1 MDDLKKQ
8 SQDMKEHWKIEK
20 DVIQNIRNLKE
31 EIDRTRTEAEIAER
45 ESNLQKA
52 AELRYGTLPELEKKL
67 KLENDRLLK
76 IQKEKRMLKEEVDD
90 EDIAEVVSSWTG
102 IPISR
107 LVEAEIEKLVH
118 MEERLHLII
127 VNQDEAVDAI
137 SNAIRRAKSGLSD
150 PNRPLGSFMF
160 LGPTGVGKTLLAK
173 ALAEFLFDDERA
185 MVRIDMSE
193 YQEKHTV
200 SRLIGAP
207 PGYIGYEEGGQLT
220 EAVRRRPYTVILFDE
235 MEKAHGDVFD
245 LLLQVLD
252 EGRLTD
258 GHGRTVDFK
267 NVVICMTSNVGSQ
280 WIFELGKEQ
289 EEEMRGRVMTAVK
302 ASFKPEFLNRIDDI
316 IIFHKLGKEEIKKIV
331 DLRIGYLKMRL
342 KEKKIDIKLTDKA
355 KEVLAEKGYEPAYGA
370 RLLERVI
377 KKDIQ
382 DKLAMELLS
391 GEFGKGDFILIDAK
405 GDQLTFERKK

>member
-1 MDDLKKQ
+1 
-8 SQDMKEHWKIEK
+8 
-20 DVIQNIRNLKE
+20 
-31 EIDRTRTEAEIAER
+31 
-45 ESNLQKA
+45 
-52 AELRYGTLPELEKKL
+52 
-67 KLENDRLLK
+67 
-76 IQKEKRMLKEEVDD
+76 
-90 EDIAEVVSSWTG
+90 
-102 IPISR
+102 
-107 LVEAEIEKLVH
+107 
-118 MEERLHLII
+118 
-127 VNQDEAVDAI
+127 
-137 SNAIRRAKSGLSD
+137 
-150 PNRPLGSFMF
+150 
-160 LGPTGVGKTLLAK
+160 
-173 ALAEFLFDDERA
+173 
-185 MVRIDMSE
+185 
-193 YQEKHTV
+193 
-200 SRLIGAP
+200 
-207 PGYIGYEEGGQLT
+207 
-220 EAVRRRPYTVILFDE
+220 
-235 MEKAHGDVFD
+235 MEKAHSDVFD

-370 RLLERVI
+370 RSLERVI

-382 DKLAMELLS
+382 DKLAMKLLS
-391 GEFGKGDFILIDAK
+391 GEFSEGDFILIGVK
-405 GDQLTFERKK
+405 GNELTFKKKK